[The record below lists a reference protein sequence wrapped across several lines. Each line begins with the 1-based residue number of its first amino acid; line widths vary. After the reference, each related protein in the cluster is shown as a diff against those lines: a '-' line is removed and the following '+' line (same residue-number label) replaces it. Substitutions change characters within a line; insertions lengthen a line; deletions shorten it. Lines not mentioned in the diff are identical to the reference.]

1 MTEVTTLEG
10 FTPTP
15 DLQREFRNVLGCF
28 GTGVTVVTCKT
39 DRGPMGITANSF
51 SAVSLDPPLVLW
63 CPAHSSHRYPLFAAA
78 RHYAIHV
85 LSSDQFELG
94 MAFAKDGFSFDHC
107 AWAENEHGVPVLT
120 ETLARFEC
128 EAYDLHQ
135 AGDHAIAVGRVLRA
149 HANEGT
155 PLLFT
160 RGDYGQF
167 TPFD

>member
-1 MTEVTTLEG
+1 MNKLASLDG

-15 DLQREFRNVLGCF
+15 DRQREFRDVLGCF
-28 GTGVTVVTCKT
+28 GTGVTVVTCQTSK
-39 DRGPMGITANSF
+39 GPMGITANSF

-63 CPAHSSHRYPLFAAA
+63 CPAHSSHRYPLFSEAQ
-78 RHYAIHV
+78 HYAIHV
-85 LSSDQFELG
+85 LSSDQLDLAS
-94 MAFAKDGFSFDHC
+94 AFARDGFAFDQC
-107 AWAENEHGVPVLT
+107 AWTENAHGVPVLT
-120 ETLARFEC
+120 DTLARFEC

-149 HANEGT
+149 HAASGS

-160 RGDYGQF
+160 QGGYGQF

>member
-1 MTEVTTLEG
+1 MTDVTTLNG

-15 DLQREFRNVLGCF
+15 DRQRDFRNVLGCF
-28 GTGVTVVTCKT
+28 GTGVTIVTCMT
-39 DRGPMGITANSF
+39 ESGPMGMTANSF

-63 CPAHSSHRYPLFAAA
+63 CPAHASNRYSLFAKAQ
-78 RHYAIHV
+78 HYGIHV
-85 LSSDQFELG
+85 LSAEQLDLG
-94 MAFAKDGFSFDHC
+94 LAFAKDGFAFDHC
-107 AWAENEHGVPVLT
+107 AWTENEFGVPVLT

-149 HANEGT
+149 HATSGS

-160 RGDYGQF
+160 QGGYGAF
-167 TPFD
+167 APFD

>member
-1 MTEVTTLEG
+1 MTHVTALDG
-10 FTPTP
+10 FVPTP
-15 DLQREFRNVLGCF
+15 DRQREFRNVLGCF
-28 GTGVTVVTCKT
+28 GTGVTVVTCMT

-51 SAVSLDPPLVLW
+51 SAVSLEPPLVLW
-63 CPAHSSHRYPLFAAA
+63 CPAHSSHRFKAFASA
-78 RHYAIHV
+78 RHYAIQV
-85 LSSDQFELG
+85 LAQGQKDLG
-94 MAFAKDGFSFDHC
+94 LAFAKDGFSFDHC
-107 AWAENEHGVPVLT
+107 AWEQNEWGVPVLT

-128 EAYDLHQ
+128 EAHALHE

-160 RGDYGQF
+160 QGTYGSF